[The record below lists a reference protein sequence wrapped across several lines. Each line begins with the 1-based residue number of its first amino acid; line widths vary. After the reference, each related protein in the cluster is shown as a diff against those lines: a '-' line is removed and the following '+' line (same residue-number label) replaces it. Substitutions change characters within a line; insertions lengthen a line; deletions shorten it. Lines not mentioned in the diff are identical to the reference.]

1 MELETRSIPIT
12 DVEVREEGEGL
23 TLSGYAAV
31 FNRESENLGGF
42 VEVLKR
48 GAFTDVLKTSPD
60 VRALLNHDASTI
72 FARTTNGSLTL
83 EQDKTG
89 LKFTASIDPSDD
101 DGLRVYRK
109 VKSGLIDQCSF
120 AFSVDEKG
128 QKWTERDD
136 GVSLR
141 EISNINYLGD
151 VSAVTY
157 PAYPQTSV
165 QARALLA
172 DAGFDYEGLA
182 EIMQRAK
189 RGASLTDA
197 DRDAI
202 NCSIQILEGLK
213 PTEAERGANDT
224 HADGDCSRLENLLRE
239 LDLMELEGT
248 QTKRG
253 GH

>member
-42 VEVLKR
+42 VEVLKP
-48 GAFTDVLKTSPD
+48 GAFTDVLKSSPD

-89 LKFTASIDPSDD
+89 LKFTASIDPSND
-101 DGLRVYRK
+101 DGIRVYHK

-136 GVSLR
+136 GLSLR

-157 PAYPQTSV
+157 PAYKQTSV
-165 QARALLA
+165 QARSILA
-172 DAGFDYEGLA
+172 EAGFDYESIA
-182 EIMQRAK
+182 DIVK
-189 RGASLTDA
+189 RSKAGSEMTDA
-197 DRDAI
+197 DKDII
-202 NCSIQILEGLK
+202 NASIQVLSDCIPEERQEPEIDGNVDKLE
-213 PTEAERGANDT
+213 TM
-224 HADGDCSRLENLLRE
+224 LRE
-239 LDLMELEGT
+239 LELIAL
-248 QTKRG
+248 
-253 GH
+253 